1 MKKSAFLIIWFA
13 GLAVTFCACA
23 TIRSQPDFRQ
33 LYGRYEKA
41 VHDMDSTAYM
51 AMFTDDF
58 SMSSP
63 DGKVHDLAEMTKY
76 QKVNAETTKKVN
88 SYSVV
93 IESIT
98 PIENGE
104 YAVIVLQKYD
114 RDQAP
119 LEQPNQPHNIKTS
132 VIQRETWHRDRDVW
146 KIRRI
151 QELLVG
157 PSYFDGKI
165 ME

>member
-1 MKKSAFLIIWFA
+1 
-13 GLAVTFCACA
+13 
-23 TIRSQPDFRQ
+23 
-33 LYGRYEKA
+33 
-41 VHDMDSTAYM
+41 MDSTAYM

-58 SMSSP
+58 SMTSP
-63 DGKVHDLAEMTKY
+63 GGRVHDRAEMAKY
-76 QKVNAETTKKVN
+76 QKVNAATTKKVT

-104 YAVIVLQKYD
+104 YAIIVLQKYD

-119 LEQPNQPHNIKTS
+119 LEQPNQSHNIKTS
-132 VIQRETWHRDRDVW
+132 VIQRETWHRDGDVW